1 LAIRNHIFKLVGTAF
16 FVAGFYLLI
25 ESQWVYAAVCFMI
38 GLWYFVQSVR
48 KDAIGKGYRR
58 HGDGEHQSDDGSDH
72 SAGDSYDSGD
82 SGDSGGGGGD
92 D

>member
-1 LAIRNHIFKLVGTAF
+1 MAIRKNILKLVGTAF

-25 ESQWVYAAVCFMI
+25 ESQWVYAALCFLI
-38 GLWYFVQSVR
+38 GFWYFVQSVR
-48 KDAIGKGYRR
+48 QPGNGKRYNRYG
-58 HGDGEHQSDDGSDH
+58 SDNDRIDEDSADH

-82 SGDSGGGGGD
+82 SGGGD

>member
-1 LAIRNHIFKLVGTAF
+1 MAIRKNILKLVGTAF

-25 ESQWVYAAVCFMI
+25 ESQWVYAALCFLI
-38 GLWYFVQSVR
+38 GFWYFVQSIR
-48 KDAIGKGYRR
+48 QPGTGKRYKDY
-58 HGDGEHQSDDGSDH
+58 GSDNDRIENSANH

-82 SGDSGGGGGD
+82 SGGGD